1 MEPLMD
7 IMGIG
12 WYFTM
17 LAVVGDILGLGGTY
31 VINQKGME
39 WRLARKKET
48 AVILR
53 PAIVEALVEEQNL
66 DKISIKYSERV

>member
-17 LAVVGDILGLGGTY
+17 LAVVGGILGLGGTY
-31 VINQKGME
+31 VINKKGME

-48 AVILR
+48 TVILR
-53 PAIVEALVEEQNL
+53 PEIVEALMEEQNL
-66 DKISIKYSERV
+66 DEIPIKYSERV